1 MNLKNKKILVF
12 TGGGLSP
19 ALNAIL
25 YGVIK
30 EAKIRKAKIY
40 GGFYGWQCL
49 LSQGK
54 IISLKNF
61 DEEKIKNKGGTFLR
75 SSRTNPYSNLKEL
88 KTNLKKK
95 AIDYLVV
102 IGGNDTLSAAYKL
115 SKEEKIS
122 LVAVPKTIDND
133 LSETYWTPGFPT
145 AAYKLINF
153 IKEIREAAFALSRIF
168 IVETMGH
175 EAGWLASSSFLGGA
189 DVIIPPERYI
199 DLDRVLRLS
208 LQKYKK
214 NKNFAII
221 VISREAKL
229 GDKIMGILDDQK
241 DGYGVIRHE
250 LKCWDLRNEIK
261 KRLNIDAKIVIPGNW
276 LESGNPIPI
285 DKKFA
290 INLGRKAIDLLSKE
304 KFGWAPIIEKK
315 KKNKISLG
323 TCLLEKILKRRE
335 LDENYFDFK
344 NLIPRK
350 KFINYI
356 KSILH
361 SV

>member
-1 MNLKNKKILVF
+1 MSLENKKILVF

-19 ALNAIL
+19 AFNPIL

-30 EAKIRKAKIY
+30 EAKRKKAKIY

-49 LSQGK
+49 FSEGK
-54 IISLKNF
+54 IIPLKNF
-61 DEEKIKNKGGTFLR
+61 DEEKIKDKGGTFLR
-75 SSRTNPYSNLKEL
+75 SSRTNPYIKLKEL
-88 KTNLKKK
+88 KRNLKKK

-102 IGGNDTLSAAYKL
+102 IGGNDTLNAAYKL
-115 SKEEKIS
+115 FKEEKIF
-122 LVAVPKTIDND
+122 LVGVPKTIDND

-145 AAYKLINF
+145 AAYRLINF
-153 IKEIREAAFALSRIF
+153 VKELREPAYTLSRIF
-168 IVETMGH
+168 IVETMGQN
-175 EAGWLASSSFLGGA
+175 AGWLASSSFLGGA

-199 DLDRVLRLS
+199 DLDRVLRIT

-221 VISREAKL
+221 VISREAQL
-229 GDKIMGILDDQK
+229 GDKIKGILDDQK
-241 DGYGVIRHE
+241 DGYKVIRHE

-261 KRLNIDAKIVIPGNW
+261 RRLKIDAKIIIPGNW

-290 INLGRKAIDLLSKE
+290 IKLGKKAIDLLSKG
-304 KFGWAPIIEKK
+304 KFGWTSIIKK
-315 KKNKISLG
+315 KKNKIVVDSAP
-323 TCLLEKILKRRE
+323 LEKLLKNKF
-335 LDENYFDFK
+335 LDETYFDFK
-344 NLIPRK
+344 KLIPKK

-356 KSILH
+356 KTILR
-361 SV
+361 